1 MIYRAQQEVPLI
13 TYGHLNIINDFRLL
27 LTELAYLT
35 RFYIVSVA
43 SGFGDAQAV
52 ADRLYSLPLKF
63 KAKAELIFGV
73 PLGEELV
80 TLLSNHIINL
90 QILVNA
96 LKNGDQA
103 TVDAS
108 VQRLYSNADLLAAYF
123 SRINPFWNEAQWRNL
138 FYTYDRTVIEEAV
151 AVMTGD
157 YVRSLDIFDRLLLNA
172 LSMGDYLASGFIEYL
187 TVKSGAARTQCTG

>member
-1 MIYRAQQEVPLI
+1 MICKAQQEAPLL
-13 TYGHLNIINDFRLL
+13 TYGHMNLILDFRQL

-52 ADRLYSLPLKF
+52 AERLYALPLKF
-63 KAKAELIFGV
+63 KAKAELIFGA

-90 QILVNA
+90 QTLVSA
-96 LKNGDQA
+96 LETGDQA

-108 VQRLYSNADLLAAYF
+108 MQRLYSNADLLAAYF
-123 SRINPFWNEAQWRNL
+123 SRINPFWSESRWRSL
-138 FYTYDRTVIEEAV
+138 FYTYDRTVIELV
-151 AVMTGD
+151 IAVMTGE
-157 YVRSLDIFDRLLLNA
+157 YVRSLDIFDRLLFSA
-172 LSMGDYLASGFIEYL
+172 LMMADYLADGFIQYL
-187 TVKSGAARTQCTG
+187 TVRRVPTTI